1 LYKKLKKLQEESI
14 QIADIDLQK
23 LVQDAKKYTENV
35 SAARKEEYDDFIKH
49 IQRVAK
55 RIRDE
60 SDEQLNRLDEFEDKN
75 MNSDVVQN
83 IPDQDIIFLR
93 KEVARYRASIEWV

>member
-1 LYKKLKKLQEESI
+1 MQEESI

-35 SAARKEEYDDFIKH
+35 SVARKEEYDDFIKH

-55 RIRDE
+55 RVRDE
-60 SDEQLNRLDEFEDKN
+60 SDEQLNRLEEFEEKN
-75 MNSDVVQN
+75 MS
-83 IPDQDIIFLR
+83 
-93 KEVARYRASIEWV
+93 